1 MLMTMQAL
9 PVQDVQIAQV
19 QTATKAISGKNI
31 ERNFSYCK
39 DAASGFGDSDRPY
52 AESADNSFT
61 PVMREIQRLAGDKP
75 PYDLVSKFK
84 RYSATVITPP
94 KHGLVKL
101 THEPSQSWT
110 YMPEWNYEGADQAEF
125 LVEVKSRNFRVKV
138 NFWVMLF
145 VPEDR
150 KTAICTTQKFG
161 AAINIAP
168 ANRFVVILPAFAGN
182 DGRSVDFRDKW

>member
-1 MLMTMQAL
+1 MLVTVPDL
-9 PVQDVQIAQV
+9 PAQDVKVAQV
-19 QTATKAISGKNI
+19 QTTTNTVNGKNI
-31 ERNFSYCK
+31 ERSFKYCK
-39 DAASGFGDSDRPY
+39 DAASGFGDTDRPY

-84 RYSATVITPP
+84 KYSATVITPP

-110 YMPEWNYEGADQAEF
+110 YMPEWNYEGADQVEF
-125 LVEVKSRNFRVKV
+125 LVEVKGRSFKVKV

-150 KTAICTTQKFG
+150 KAPICTTQKFG
-161 AAINIAP
+161 AALNITP
-168 ANRFVVILPAFAGN
+168 ENRFVVALPAFAGS
-182 DGRSVDFRDKW
+182 GERLVDFRDNW